1 MDENATGICL
11 ESLERPACGVIPRP
25 KSIGSR
31 EGCVRY
37 HDEQCRYDLEC
48 VVLEDETPDE

>member
-1 MDENATGICL
+1 MDENAIGICL

-31 EGCVRY
+31 EGCDRY

-48 VVLEDETPDE
+48 VVLEDEMPDE